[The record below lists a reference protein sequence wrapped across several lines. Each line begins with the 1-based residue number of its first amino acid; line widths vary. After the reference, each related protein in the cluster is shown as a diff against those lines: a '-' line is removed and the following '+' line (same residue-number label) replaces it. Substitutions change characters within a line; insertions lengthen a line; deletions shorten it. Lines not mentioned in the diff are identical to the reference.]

1 VARTRRL
8 GPLVALGVLAA
19 ALAWAPAAKAGP
31 IPWCGSGEPTVDAS
45 DAVNAFAWHVV
56 YVVPADGT
64 DRFDE
69 YAPRIAGDVEALS
82 SWWVGQ
88 DATRL
93 PRFDLID
100 APGCGSEYGRLDI
113 SFLRLKTPN
122 VENGFRSI
130 ASDLVAAG
138 LWSSDKAYLV
148 YYEGVRDQRI
158 CGEGGGDNR
167 VWAYAIVYL
176 RACAQETRDNVRA
189 AVAVHELLHGL
200 GAVPAQAP
208 HLCEDGHVCD
218 SPSDVM
224 RATVGRDVSFAAT
237 TLDAGRDDYYG
248 HAGAWLDAQDSGLLY
263 RLDTDLAPAPSVVG
277 LTATNVGDE
286 VHVQWAPAAPQAGV
300 RYRVYDEEGRLVRD
314 EPSSKLIDYATEG
327 DTLTWTVRSVNDGGF
342 LSPAATLRFK
352 VGYGVVDAEGKLLRD
367 TVAPASVRGLRA
379 SRSGVDVVLRWA
391 RVADPVG
398 LRGYRITAPG
408 MRPLLVAAGPARVPA
423 VRVRGK
429 KVSVAAVDR
438 AGNVGTAATILVRR

>member
-1 VARTRRL
+1 VTRTRRL

-19 ALAWAPAAKAGP
+19 ALAWAPAAKAAP
-31 IPWCGSGEPTVDAS
+31 IPWCGIGQPAVDAS

-64 DRFDE
+64 DRFGE

-82 SWWVGQ
+82 SWWTGQ
-88 DATRL
+88 DAARR

-100 APGCGSEYGRLDI
+100 APGCGSEYGRIDI
-113 SFLRLKTPN
+113 SFLRLTTPN
-122 VENGFRSI
+122 AETRFRSI

-138 LWSSDKAYLV
+138 LWSPDKAYLV
-148 YYEGVRDQRI
+148 YDDGVRDERI
-158 CGEGGGDNR
+158 CGEGGTDNR
-167 VWAYAIVYL
+167 VFAYAIVYL

-224 RATVGRDVSFAAT
+224 RATVARDASFATT

-248 HAGAWLDAQDSGLLY
+248 HAGAWPDAQDSSLLY
-263 RLDTDLAPAPSVVG
+263 RLDTDLAPAPAVVG

-286 VHVQWAPAAPQAGV
+286 VRVQWAPAAPQAGV
-300 RYRVYDEEGRLVRD
+300 RYRVYDDEGGLVRD
-314 EPSSKLIDYATEG
+314 EPSSKLIEYATEG
-327 DTLTWTVRSVNDGGF
+327 ETLTWTVRSVNDGGF
-342 LSPAATLRFK
+342 LSQAVTLRFK
-352 VGYGVVDAEGKLLRD
+352 VGFGVVDADGKLLRD
-367 TVAPASVRGLRA
+367 TVAPAAVRGLRT
-379 SRSGVDVVLRWA
+379 SRSGTDVVLRWA

-423 VRVRGK
+423 DRLRGK